1 MAAQGDTKDSKDGI
15 DRDILNVDQAAEYLG
30 ISRAK
35 LYRLIND
42 GKIKGR
48 KIGSRGW
55 RFSKRKLL
63 DWVESGDNA
72 DDVNAD

>member
-1 MAAQGDTKDSKDGI
+1 MAAQGDTKDSKNSI
-15 DRDILNVDQAAEYLG
+15 DRDILNIDQAAEYLG

-35 LYRLIND
+35 LYRLINE
-42 GKIKGR
+42 GKIKGK

-63 DWVESGDNA
+63 EWVESGNSANDANV
-72 DDVNAD
+72 D

>member
-1 MAAQGDTKDSKDGI
+1 MAAKGDTTDYKGGI

-35 LYRLIND
+35 LYRLINE

-63 DWVESGDNA
+63 EWVESGDIE
-72 DDVNAD
+72 DDA